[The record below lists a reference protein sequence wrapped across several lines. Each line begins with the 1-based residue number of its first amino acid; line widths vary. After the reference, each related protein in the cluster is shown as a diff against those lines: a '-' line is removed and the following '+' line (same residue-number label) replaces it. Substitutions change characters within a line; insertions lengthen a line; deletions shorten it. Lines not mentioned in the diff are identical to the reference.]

1 MNLAKRIALTVVAL
15 IGFLTSVKLSLI
27 YWDANFNP
35 YALPSFCSINELI
48 DCDGVAKTTHS
59 QFFGIPLAFWGL
71 FLYFVFLFFTYVDK
85 LKNIEIKGFRIF
97 AYFDVFKNPEAYM
110 CALGEISFLIS
121 ISLACVSVFEIG
133 KICILCFFTYFLNLI
148 LAIIAKPKGENLWSV
163 IVISVKDLIAGLKVK
178 RYAILF
184 SILLLAA
191 IGVLSY
197 TTVSN
202 VLAPQVKIQKEFS
215 KKASDY
221 GSISGNV
228 LGDEKAEVVLHEYTD
243 YQCPFC
249 FVLNTMVHR
258 AVSELKNLKVVHHN
272 VPLDTE
278 CNPMMK
284 RQMHPGSCMLSRY
297 AIAAGLQ
304 GKYWDMNN
312 LLFDEEFVSEEEILE
327 AAQKIKGL
335 NIEKLKADVNS
346 EKVKQELKKEIDDA
360 IKIGIDG
367 TPAIRLNMETHVGV
381 MPYEELKAKLIKAGA
396 VERR

>member
-396 VERR
+396 VER

>member
-1 MNLAKRIALTVVAL
+1 MN
-15 IGFLTSVKLSLI
+15 
-27 YWDANFNP
+27 
-35 YALPSFCSINELI
+35 
-48 DCDGVAKTTHS
+48 
-59 QFFGIPLAFWGL
+59 
-71 FLYFVFLFFTYVDK
+71 
-85 LKNIEIKGFRIF
+85 
-97 AYFDVFKNPEAYM
+97 
-110 CALGEISFLIS
+110 
-121 ISLACVSVFEIG
+121 
-133 KICILCFFTYFLNLI
+133 
-148 LAIIAKPKGENLWSV
+148 
-163 IVISVKDLIAGLKVK
+163 
-178 RYAILF
+178 
-184 SILLLAA
+184 
-191 IGVLSY
+191 
-197 TTVSN
+197 
-202 VLAPQVKIQKEFS
+202 IQ
-215 KKASDY
+215 
-221 GSISGNV
+221 
-228 LGDEKAEVVLHEYTD
+228 T
-243 YQCPFC
+243 
-249 FVLNTMVHR
+249 
-258 AVSELKNLKVVHHN
+258 
-272 VPLDTE
+272 TE